1 MRPFRQRLPSLCIQD
16 VERLRA
22 EEFEQLAPATEA
34 PVSPGRTRSGPR
46 EPPRA
51 DRWAVSGCVSR
62 NRVAA
67 AAAGVAV
74 VAMLAAGVAWA
85 GTIIGSP
92 KGDVLRGSPLND
104 KIYGKAGNDR
114 LYGYGGNDLLVGG
127 PGADLLA
134 CGAGRD
140 VAIADKE
147 DKVRKNCE
155 VVKGLSGPLP
165 PPPPPPPPPVDNSG
179 LYIALG
185 ASAAAGEGASV
196 PSKRWV
202 NLYFGYL
209 ASNGSGVTRL
219 ENLARA
225 GDTSTDLLTRQV
237 PGAVSL
243 IDGSSDT
250 LRVTI
255 GIGRNDF
262 CASANDARC
271 PVGDNLR
278 AIFTKLNEAL
288 ARDPGDETVQIME
301 WYNSDVG
308 TEQESATR
316 TYLLGSD
323 LKVDC
328 SGTGS
333 ALGLNDLIHCIALE
347 KNALPVDVL
356 PAFDAPGVSFL
367 AADHFHPN
375 DAGHLAI
382 ARAFGG
388 AVERAP

>member
-1 MRPFRQRLPSLCIQD
+1 
-16 VERLRA
+16 
-22 EEFEQLAPATEA
+22 
-34 PVSPGRTRSGPR
+34 VSPGRKRSAPR
-46 EPPRA
+46 ESPRSET
-51 DRWAVSGCVSR
+51 WAVSGCVSG

-67 AAAGVAV
+67 AVAGVAI
-74 VAMLAAGVAWA
+74 VAMLAAGAAWA

-127 PGADLLA
+127 PGTDVLA

-140 VAIADKE
+140 VAIADRKDE
-147 DKVRKNCE
+147 VRKDCE
-155 VVKGLSGPLP
+155 VVKGLPKPPLP
-165 PPPPPPPPPVDNSG
+165 PPPPPPSVDNGG

-225 GDTSTDLLTRQV
+225 GDTTTDLRTRQV

-262 CASANDARC
+262 CASANDPRC

-278 AIFTKLNEAL
+278 AIFTTLNEAL
-288 ARDPGDETVQIME
+288 ARDPGDETIQIAE
-301 WYNSDVG
+301 WYNSDIA

-347 KNALPVDVL
+347 KNALPIDLL
-356 PAFDAPGVSFL
+356 PVFGAAGVSFL
-367 AADHFHPN
+367 ADDHFHPN

>member
-1 MRPFRQRLPSLCIQD
+1 
-16 VERLRA
+16 
-22 EEFEQLAPATEA
+22 
-34 PVSPGRTRSGPR
+34 VSPGRKRSGPH
-46 EPPRA
+46 ESPRSN
-51 DRWAVSGCVSR
+51 RWAVCGCVTG
-62 NRVAA
+62 NRVAGA
-67 AAAGVAV
+67 GAGVAI
-74 VAMLAAGVAWA
+74 VAMLAAGAAWA
-85 GTIIGSP
+85 GTIVGTP
-92 KGDVLRGSPLND
+92 RGDVLRGSPFKD
-104 KIYGKAGNDR
+104 KIYGKAGRDR

-127 PGADLLA
+127 PGADRLA
-134 CGAGRD
+134 CGPGRD
-140 VAIADKE
+140 VAIAD
-147 DKVRKNCE
+147 RKDEVGKDCE
-155 VVKGLSGPLP
+155 VVKGLPKP
-165 PPPPPPPPPVDNSG
+165 PPLPPPPPPVDNSG

-196 PSKRWV
+196 PSKGWV

-225 GDTSTDLLTRQV
+225 GDTTTDLRTRQV

-262 CASANDARC
+262 CASANDPRC

-278 AIFTKLNEAL
+278 AIFTTLNEAL
-288 ARDPGDETVQIME
+288 ARDPGDETIQIME
-301 WYNSDVG
+301 WYNSDIG

-328 SGTGS
+328 SVTGS

-347 KNALPVDVL
+347 RNALPVDVL
-356 PAFDAPGVSFL
+356 PAFDAAGVSFL
-367 AADHFHPN
+367 ADDHFHPS

>member
-1 MRPFRQRLPSLCIQD
+1 
-16 VERLRA
+16 
-22 EEFEQLAPATEA
+22 
-34 PVSPGRTRSGPR
+34 VSPGRKRSGPH
-46 EPPRA
+46 ESPRSN
-51 DRWAVSGCVSR
+51 RWAVCGCVTG
-62 NRVAA
+62 NRVAGA
-67 AAAGVAV
+67 GAGVAI
-74 VAMLAAGVAWA
+74 VAMLAAGAAWA
-85 GTIIGSP
+85 GTIVGTP
-92 KGDVLRGSPLND
+92 RGDVLRGSPFKD
-104 KIYGKAGNDR
+104 KIYGKAGRDR

-127 PGADLLA
+127 PGADRLA
-134 CGAGRD
+134 CGPGRD
-140 VAIADKE
+140 VAIAD
-147 DKVRKNCE
+147 RKDEVGKDCE
-155 VVKGLSGPLP
+155 VVKGLPKP
-165 PPPPPPPPPVDNSG
+165 PPLPPPPPPVDNSG

-196 PSKRWV
+196 PSKGWV

-225 GDTSTDLLTRQV
+225 GDTTTDLRTRQV

-262 CASANDARC
+262 CASANDPRC

-278 AIFTKLNEAL
+278 AIFTTLNEAL
-288 ARDPGDETVQIME
+288 ARDPGDETIQIME
-301 WYNSDVG
+301 WYNSDIG

-328 SGTGS
+328 SGTGN

-347 KNALPVDVL
+347 RKAQPVDVL
-356 PAFDAPGVSFL
+356 SAFDAAGVSFL
-367 AADHFHPN
+367 ADDHFHPN
-375 DAGHLAI
+375 DAGHHAI
-382 ARAFGG
+382 ALAFGG

>member
-1 MRPFRQRLPSLCIQD
+1 MRPFRQLLPSFRIQD

-22 EEFEQLAPATEA
+22 EVFEQLAPATEN
-34 PVSPGRTRSGPR
+34 PVSPGRKRSG
-46 EPPRA
+46 
-51 DRWAVSGCVSR
+51 
-62 NRVAA
+62 NRLAA
-67 AAAGVAV
+67 PAAGVAIV
-74 VAMLAAGVAWA
+74 VMLAAGVAWA
-85 GTIIGSP
+85 GTIIGTP
-92 KGDVLRGSPLND
+92 KSDVLRGSAHAD
-104 KIYGKAGNDR
+104 KLYGKGGNDR

-127 PGADLLA
+127 PGADVLA

-140 VAIADKE
+140 VAIADGK
-147 DKVRKNCE
+147 DKVGKDCE
-155 VVKGLSGPLP
+155 VVKGLPPPSPPPPSP
-165 PPPPPPPPPVDNSG
+165 PPPPPPSDNSG
-179 LYIALG
+179 VYISLG
-185 ASAAAGEGASV
+185 ASAAAGTGASV
-196 PSKRWV
+196 PSKGWV

-225 GDTSTDLLTRQV
+225 GDTTADLRTRQV

-262 CASANDARC
+262 CASANDPRC

-278 AIFTKLNEAL
+278 AIFTTLNEAL
-288 ARDPGDETVQIME
+288 ARDPGDETIQIAE
-301 WYNSDVG
+301 WYNSDIG

-316 TYLLGSD
+316 AYLLGSD

-347 KNALPVDVL
+347 KNALAVDLLPV
-356 PAFDAPGVSFL
+356 FDATGVSFL
-367 AADHFHPN
+367 ADDHFHPN
-375 DAGHLAI
+375 DAGHRAI
-382 ARAFGG
+382 ALAFGG

>member
-1 MRPFRQRLPSLCIQD
+1 MYRMLGREHNADLAREATKWQGADEGR
-16 VERLRA
+16 RA
-22 EEFEQLAPATEA
+22 ERA
-34 PVSPGRTRSGPR
+34 PVTRPSTRSRLTPAWNVSPR
-46 EPPRA
+46 SN
-51 DRWAVSGCVSR
+51 RWTVSGCVTG
-62 NRVAA
+62 NRVAV
-67 AAAGVAV
+67 AAAGVAI

-85 GTIIGSP
+85 GTIVGTP

-114 LYGYGGNDLLVGG
+114 LYGYGGSDLLVGG

-140 VAIADKE
+140 VAIADKK
-147 DKVRKNCE
+147 DKVGKDCE
-155 VVKGLSGPLP
+155 VVKGQPPVSP
-165 PPPPPPPPPVDNSG
+165 PPPSPPPDNSG

-185 ASAAAGEGASV
+185 ASAAAGVGASV
-196 PSKRWV
+196 PSKGWV

-209 ASNGSGVTRL
+209 ASNGSGVTKL

-225 GDTSTDLLTRQV
+225 GDTTTDLRTRQV

-255 GIGRNDF
+255 GIGRNDI
-262 CASANDARC
+262 CVGANDPGC

-278 AIFTKLNEAL
+278 AIFTTLKEAL
-288 ARDPGDETVQIME
+288 ARDPGDETIQIME
-301 WYNSDVG
+301 WYNSDIA

-323 LKVDC
+323 RKVDC

-333 ALGLNDLIHCIALE
+333 ALGFNDLIHCIALE
-347 KNALPVDVL
+347 NNALPVDVL
-356 PAFDAPGVSFL
+356 PAFDAAGVNFL
-367 AADHFHPN
+367 ADDHFHPN

-388 AVERAP
+388 AVERTP

>member
-1 MRPFRQRLPSLCIQD
+1 
-16 VERLRA
+16 
-22 EEFEQLAPATEA
+22 
-34 PVSPGRTRSGPR
+34 
-46 EPPRA
+46 
-51 DRWAVSGCVSR
+51 
-62 NRVAA
+62 
-67 AAAGVAV
+67 
-74 VAMLAAGVAWA
+74 MLAAGVAWA
-85 GTIIGSP
+85 GTIIGTP
-92 KGDVLRGSPLND
+92 KGEVLRGSPHND
-104 KIYGKAGNDR
+104 KIYGKAGNDG

-140 VAIADKE
+140 VAIADKK
-147 DKVRKNCE
+147 DKVGKDCE
-155 VVKGLSGPLP
+155 VVKGLPKP
-165 PPPPPPPPPVDNSG
+165 PPPPPPSDNSR
-179 LYIALG
+179 LYISLG

-196 PSKRWV
+196 PSKGWV
-202 NLYFGYL
+202 RLYFGYL

-219 ENLARA
+219 QNLAQRGA
-225 GDTSTDLLTRQV
+225 TTTDVRTRQV

-243 IDGSSDT
+243 INGSSDT

-255 GIGRNDF
+255 SIGRNDI
-262 CASANDARC
+262 CAGPNDSRC

-278 AIFTKLNEAL
+278 AIFTTLNEAL
-288 ARDPGDETVQIME
+288 ARDPGDETIQIME
-301 WYNSDVG
+301 WYNSAVG

-328 SGTGS
+328 SGAGS

-356 PAFDAPGVSFL
+356 PAFDAAGVSFL
-367 AADHFHPN
+367 ADDHFHPN

-382 ARAFGG
+382 AQAFGG
-388 AVERAP
+388 AVERTPWGREARD

>member
-1 MRPFRQRLPSLCIQD
+1 M
-16 VERLRA
+16 
-22 EEFEQLAPATEA
+22 
-34 PVSPGRTRSGPR
+34 SPGRKRSAPR
-46 EPPRA
+46 ESPRSETWGGL
-51 DRWAVSGCVSR
+51 RLRRG
-62 NRVAA
+62 NRVFAA
-67 AAAGVAV
+67 AVGVAV
-74 VAMLAAGVAWA
+74 AAMLAAGVAWA
-85 GTIIGSP
+85 GTIVGTP

-114 LYGYGGNDLLVGG
+114 LYGSGGNDLLVGG

-140 VAIADKE
+140 VAIADKK
-147 DKVRKNCE
+147 DRVRKDCE
-155 VVKGLSGPLP
+155 VVKGLPKPLPPPLP
-165 PPPPPPPPPVDNSG
+165 PPPPPSDNSGG

-185 ASAAAGEGASV
+185 ASTAAGIGASV
-196 PSKRWV
+196 PSKAWV

-209 ASNGSGVTRL
+209 VSNGSGVARL

-225 GDTSTDLLTRQV
+225 GDTTTDLRTRQV

-255 GIGRNDF
+255 GIGRNDL
-262 CASANDARC
+262 CDNANDPGC

-278 AIFTKLNEAL
+278 AIFTTLNEAL
-288 ARDPGDETVQIME
+288 ARDPGDETIQIME
-301 WYNSDVG
+301 FYNSDIA
-308 TEQESATR
+308 TENESATR

-356 PAFDAPGVSFL
+356 PVFDAAGVSFL
-367 AADHFHPN
+367 ADDHFHPN

-388 AVERAP
+388 AVEQRAP

>member
-1 MRPFRQRLPSLCIQD
+1 MTT
-16 VERLRA
+16 V
-22 EEFEQLAPATEA
+22 
-34 PVSPGRTRSGPR
+34 VSPARKRSGPR
-46 EPPRA
+46 ESSRS
-51 DRWAVSGCVSR
+51 DRWAVSGCITG

-67 AAAGVAV
+67 AAAGVAI
-74 VAMLAAGVAWA
+74 VAMLAAGAAWA
-85 GTIIGSP
+85 GTIIGTP
-92 KGDVLRGSPLND
+92 KSDVLRGSPLND

-114 LYGYGGNDLLVGG
+114 LYGYGGNDILAGG

-140 VAIADKE
+140 VAIADRKDE
-147 DKVRKNCE
+147 VRKDCE
-155 VVKGLSGPLP
+155 VVKGLPKP

-185 ASAAAGEGASV
+185 ASAAAGTGASV
-196 PSKRWV
+196 PSKGWV

-225 GDTSTDLLTRQV
+225 GDTTTDLRTRQV
-237 PGAVSL
+237 PAAVSL

-262 CASANDARC
+262 CASANDPQC

-278 AIFTKLNEAL
+278 AIFTTLNEAL
-288 ARDPGDETVQIME
+288 ARDPGDETIQIAE
-301 WYNSDVG
+301 WYNSDIG

-323 LKVDC
+323 LKIDC

-333 ALGLNDLIHCIALE
+333 ALGFNDLIHCIALE
-347 KNALPVDVL
+347 KNALPVDLL
-356 PAFDAPGVSFL
+356 PVFDAAGVSFL
-367 AADHFHPN
+367 ADDHFHPN